1 MKIYAAALGM
11 ELDSRASSLE
21 PTEEPKGLVLK
32 IDAIAPLPMALRCTL
47 EPRDLRTLGR
57 MALRPKV
64 ALRLLRM
71 IFQSPSGA
79 SGSSPPGRL
88 L

>member
-32 IDAIAPLPMALRCTL
+32 INAIAPLPMALVCTL

-64 ALRLLRM
+64 AVRLLHM
-71 IFQSPSGA
+71 IISSFFVA
-79 SGSSPPGRL
+79 SNSSSPGRPS
-88 L
+88 